1 MDTETPVS
9 ESYAQASRPVG
20 ATSVGHSAKSDD
32 EISLLD
38 LLITLVE
45 RKRLILWTTVVCA
58 ALGLILSF
66 ILPQKYT
73 AMVTLLPPQQSN
85 SMSAAFAS
93 QIGSMSGLAALAGTS
108 LGIKNPNDMYVGMLK
123 GRTVEDAMIQR
134 FGLMKEYGARNLTD
148 TRKKFERY
156 ATVDGDSKD
165 GLIHIS
171 VEDRDPQRAAL
182 LANTYVEQFQELSQ
196 HLAIT
201 EASQRRLF
209 FEKQLEQAKDN
220 LANAEE
226 GLKET
231 EQKTG
236 MIQLDSQA
244 RALIESAV
252 GLRAQIAA
260 KEVQIQSMQTYA
272 TGENSQLVQARQELE
287 SLQAQLTKL
296 GSSADNASD
305 QLIVPKGRIPQ
316 AGLEFV
322 RKVRDVKYYETIF
335 EILARQFEMAKLDEA
350 KEGALFQVVDAA
362 IPPDQRSFPKRG
374 YIVLGAVVVGLF
386 VGICIA
392 LTSASWDALLTSDT
406 TKAKLLYLKRMLSR
420 RAHPAF

>member
-1 MDTETPVS
+1 
-9 ESYAQASRPVG
+9 
-20 ATSVGHSAKSDD
+20 
-32 EISLLD
+32 
-38 LLITLVE
+38 
-45 RKRLILWTTVVCA
+45 
-58 ALGLILSF
+58 
-66 ILPQKYT
+66 
-73 AMVTLLPPQQSN
+73 
-85 SMSAAFAS
+85 
-93 QIGSMSGLAALAGTS
+93 
-108 LGIKNPNDMYVGMLK
+108 
-123 GRTVEDAMIQR
+123 
-134 FGLMKEYGARNLTD
+134 
-148 TRKKFERY
+148 
-156 ATVDGDSKD
+156 
-165 GLIHIS
+165 
-171 VEDRDPQRAAL
+171 
-182 LANTYVEQFQELSQ
+182 
-196 HLAIT
+196 
-201 EASQRRLF
+201 
-209 FEKQLEQAKDN
+209 
-220 LANAEE
+220 
-226 GLKET
+226 
-231 EQKTG
+231 